1 MLTAF
6 RARTA
11 VPLRPYTLVTA
22 RKLTATWGCGAA
34 SAAVV
39 STGDLIDARA
49 LIW

>member
-6 RARTA
+6 RARTV
-11 VPLRPYTLVTA
+11 VPLRPYTLLTA
-22 RKLTATWGCGAA
+22 RKLTATSGRGAA
-34 SAAVV
+34 SPAGA